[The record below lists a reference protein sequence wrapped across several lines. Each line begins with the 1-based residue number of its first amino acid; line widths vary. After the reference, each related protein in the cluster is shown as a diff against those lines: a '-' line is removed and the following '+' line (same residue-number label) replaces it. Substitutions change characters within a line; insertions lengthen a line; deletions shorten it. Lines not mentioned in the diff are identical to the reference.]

1 MAFWG
6 YWTVEAQNSTVRMG
20 AEVDADRCD
29 TGAFGGPTRGRGNG
43 AIGARVLNFPGGG
56 ALEVTAKSERLVQVG
71 GRKLLVRRS
80 GTGPPILLLTG
91 IGMSLAAWTPL
102 VRHLHGFECIEVAM
116 PGSAGFVARH
126 PVLTMPRFAA
136 LARGLLD
143 RLDIAR
149 ADVLGLSFGGLVAQ
163 QLAHD
168 APTRVRGLV
177 LVSTSCGLGGAP
189 SNPAIWWSA
198 MLSGV
203 WPASGRPGAQRLVR
217 RWSRVLR
224 RELGAGWSTGPR
236 LGGVTEQI
244 AAASLWSSL
253 LWLPRLT
260 QETLV
265 ITGTADALVPAA
277 NASILA
283 SRMPRAQVHR
293 VHGGGHMCLLDRAA
307 EVGPVVAAFLRSLER
322 TAVNEVAEFG

>member
-1 MAFWG
+1 M
-6 YWTVEAQNSTVRMG
+6 
-20 AEVDADRCD
+20 DADRFD
-29 TGAFGGPTRGRGNG
+29 TSAFGRRPTRGRGNG
-43 AIGARVLNFPGGG
+43 AMPARVLNFPGGA

-91 IGMSLAAWTPL
+91 MGMSLAAWTPL
-102 VRHLHGFECIEVAM
+102 LRHLHGLERIEVAM
-116 PGSAGFVARH
+116 PGSGGFVARQ

-136 LARGLLD
+136 LALGLLD

-163 QLAHD
+163 QLAYD

-189 SNPAIWWSA
+189 SNPVSWWNA
-198 MLSGV
+198 MLSGI
-203 WPASGRPGAQRLVR
+203 WPTSGGQGAQRLAR
-217 RWSRVLR
+217 RWARVIQ
-224 RELGAGWSTGPR
+224 RELGAGWATGPR
-236 LGGVTEQI
+236 LGGLAEQI

-253 LWLPRLT
+253 PWLPRLT

-283 SRMPRAQVHR
+283 SRMPRAQIHR

-322 TAVNEVAEFG
+322 TAINEVAEFG

>member
-1 MAFWG
+1 M
-6 YWTVEAQNSTVRMG
+6 
-20 AEVDADRCD
+20 DPDRFD
-29 TGAFGGPTRGRGNG
+29 TGGFGGRPTRGRADG
-43 AIGARVLNFPGGG
+43 AMPARVLNFPGGA
-56 ALEVTAKSERLVQVG
+56 ALEVTTKSERLVRVE
-71 GRKLLVRRS
+71 GRRLLVRRS

-91 IGMSLAAWTPL
+91 MGMSLATWTAL
-102 VRHLHGFECIEVAM
+102 LRHLHGFECIEVAM
-116 PGSAGFVARH
+116 PGSGGIVARQ

-136 LARGLLD
+136 LARQLLD

-163 QLAHD
+163 QLARD

-177 LVSTSCGLGGAP
+177 LVSTSCGLGGVP
-189 SNPAIWWSA
+189 SNPASWWYA

-203 WPASGRPGAQRLVR
+203 WPTSGGQGPQRLVR
-217 RWSRVLR
+217 RWSRVLL
-224 RELGAGWSTGPR
+224 RELGAGWAAGPG
-236 LGGVTEQI
+236 LGGFAEQI

-253 LWLPRLT
+253 PWLPRLT

-265 ITGTADALVPAA
+265 ITGTADPLVPAA

-283 SRMPRAQVHR
+283 SRMPRAQIYR

-307 EVGPVVAAFLRSLER
+307 EVGPVVAAFLGSLER
-322 TAVNEVAEFG
+322 TAINEVAEFG

>member
-29 TGAFGGPTRGRGNG
+29 TGAFGGPTRGRGTG
-43 AIGARVLNFPGGG
+43 VIGARVLNFPGGG

>member
-1 MAFWG
+1 M
-6 YWTVEAQNSTVRMG
+6 
-20 AEVDADRCD
+20 DPDRFD
-29 TGAFGGPTRGRGNG
+29 TGAFGGRPPRGRGN
-43 AIGARVLNFPGGG
+43 AAMPARVLNFPGGG
-56 ALEVTAKSERLVQVG
+56 ALEVTVKSERLIRVD
-71 GRKLLVRRS
+71 GRQLLVRRS

-91 IGMSLAAWTPL
+91 MGMSLAAWTPFL
-102 VRHLHGFECIEVAM
+102 RHLRGFECIEVAV
-116 PGSAGFVARH
+116 PGSGATVARQ
-126 PVLTMPRFAA
+126 PVLTMPKFAA

-163 QLAHD
+163 QLAYD

-177 LVSTSCGLGGAP
+177 LASTSCGLGGVP
-189 SNPAIWWSA
+189 SNPASWCNA

-203 WPASGRPGAQRLVR
+203 WPPSGGQGPQRLAR
-217 RWSRVLR
+217 RWSRVIQ
-224 RELGAGWSTGPR
+224 RELGAGWATGPR
-236 LGGVTEQI
+236 LGGLAEQI

-253 LWLPRLT
+253 GWLPRLT

-283 SRMPRAQVHR
+283 CRMPRAQIHR
-293 VHGGGHMCLLDRAA
+293 VHGGGHLCLLDRAA
-307 EVGPVVAAFLRSLER
+307 EVGPVVSAFLRSLER
-322 TAVNEVAEFG
+322 TAINEVAELG

>member
-1 MAFWG
+1 
-6 YWTVEAQNSTVRMG
+6 
-20 AEVDADRCD
+20 VDPDRFD
-29 TGAFGGPTRGRGNG
+29 TGAFGGRPPRGRGNG
-43 AIGARVLNFPGGG
+43 AMPARVLNFPGGA

-71 GRKLLVRRS
+71 GRTLLVRRS

-91 IGMSLAAWTPL
+91 MGMSLAAWTPFL
-102 VRHLHGFECIEVAM
+102 RHLHGFERIEVAM
-116 PGSAGFVARH
+116 PGSGGFAARQ

-163 QLAHD
+163 QLAYD

-189 SNPAIWWSA
+189 SNPVSWWHA

-203 WPASGRPGAQRLVR
+203 WPTSGGRGPQRLAR
-217 RWSRVLR
+217 RWSRVIQ
-224 RELGAGWSTGPR
+224 RELRAGWATGPR
-236 LGGVTEQI
+236 LGGLAEQI

-253 LWLPRLT
+253 GWLPRLT

-283 SRMPRAQVHR
+283 SRMPRAQIHR

-307 EVGPVVAAFLRSLER
+307 EVGPVVAAFLRSRER
-322 TAVNEVAEFG
+322 TAINEVAEFG